1 MNESG
6 KNEGSQ
12 ALDWA
17 AVLGRWLLGGLF
29 VYMGMTKAL
38 QPEDFLKL
46 VRQYDMV
53 NTPFLLNGIA
63 ALLPWFEVFCG
74 LLLLAGVAVRG
85 ATLML
90 VAMLVPFTLLV
101 LKRAWAI
108 HVTQG
113 TPFCAIKFDCGCGNG
128 EVLICRKIPENCA
141 LLLLSIWLLLGHGR
155 RLSARFSLWGPL
167 KPAAAA

>member
-1 MNESG
+1 MSESA
-6 KNEGSQ
+6 KTESSQ
-12 ALDWA
+12 ALDWGA
-17 AVLGRWLLGGLF
+17 MLARWLLGGLF
-29 VYMGMTKAL
+29 VYMGMAKAL

-46 VRQYDMV
+46 VRQYEMV
-53 NTPFLLNGIA
+53 STPILLNAIA

-85 ATLML
+85 AALML
-90 VAMLVPFTLLV
+90 VMMLIPFTLLV

-113 TPFCAIKFDCGCGNG
+113 APFCAIKFDCGCGNG

-141 LLLLSIWLLLGHGR
+141 LLLLSIWLLLGYGR
-155 RLSARFSLWGPL
+155 RLSVRFSLWPA
-167 KPAAAA
+167 KPAVAA

>member
-1 MNESG
+1 MNGQST
-6 KNEGSQ
+6 NEGPQ

-17 AVLGRWLLGGLF
+17 AVLARWLLGGLF
-29 VYMGMTKAL
+29 IYMGLAKAL

-46 VRQYDMV
+46 VRQYELV
-53 NTPFLLNGIA
+53 STPFLLNAIA
-63 ALLPWFEVFCG
+63 ALLPWFEAFCG
-74 LLLLAGVAVRG
+74 LLLLTGVAVRG
-85 ATLML
+85 AALML

-108 HVTQG
+108 HLTQG

-141 LLLLSIWLLLGHGR
+141 LLLLSIWLLFGYGR
-155 RLSARFSLWGPL
+155 RLSARFTLW
-167 KPAAAA
+167 KSVEPAAAA